1 MNGHDGGWRSSN
13 ERVSGRGSRDM
24 LMLDLF
30 SGLGG
35 ASQAMRARGW
45 RVVTV
50 DVEPRFRPDVVAD
63 LRAWTW
69 DGERPDLVWAS
80 PPCDEFA
87 RESMPWCKTG
97 RAPDLSLVMATLEI
111 VRRAEPRFWAMENVR
126 GAQRWIG
133 RAAKIVGP
141 FYLWGWF
148 PDFDAK
154 LIGYRNKESFS
165 SSQDAQRAKVPDEI
179 SVALAAACEHAI
191 ARGASPADVSMPL
204 FASPASPEPSSAEAP

>member
-1 MNGHDGGWRSSN
+1 M
-13 ERVSGRGSRDM
+13 RV

-50 DVEPRFRPDVVAD
+50 DAEPRFQPDVVAD
-63 LRAWTW
+63 LRAWAW

-133 RAAKIVGP
+133 RAVKHVGP

-148 PDFDAK
+148 PEFET
-154 LIGYRNKESFS
+154 LLTSYRKKESYS
-165 SSQDAQRAKVPDEI
+165 STQDAARAKVPAEI
-179 SVALAAACEHAI
+179 SIALALAI
-191 ARGASPADVSMPL
+191 ERAVAVNADADTAEPLSL
-204 FASPASPEPSSAEAP
+204 FANAVSRASRAPSEAP